1 MSKESATEFLLMVA
15 SDTALQEKLAVATD
29 PDSFVKI
36 AQESGCSFTTQEL
49 FAVIS
54 EQNNEELKDEA
65 LDAVVGGQSMGKI
78 DLKEINNINK
88 EINNINNNKNNN
100 KHFPGFCFWCE
111 PNHRN
116 HP

>member
-36 AQESGCSFTTQEL
+36 AQESGCSFTTEEL

-65 LDAVVGGQSMGKI
+65 LDAVVGGRGRAMTGGGMSCDRHRQG
-78 DLKEINNINK
+78 NNSQ
-88 EINNINNNKNNN
+88 
-100 KHFPGFCFWCE
+100 
-111 PNHRN
+111 
-116 HP
+116 

>member
-36 AQESGCSFTTQEL
+36 AQESGCSFTTEEL

-65 LDAVVGGQSMGKI
+65 LDAVVGGQSMGRVGPNN
-78 DLKEINNINK
+78 LNNINLNR
-88 EINNINNNKNNN
+88 IQTFCWWNN
-100 KHFPGFCFWCE
+100 
-111 PNHRN
+111 PNHSNR
-116 HP
+116 P

>member
-36 AQESGCSFTTQEL
+36 AQESGCSFTTEEL

-65 LDAVVGGQSMGKI
+65 LDAVVGGQSMGRVG
-78 DLKEINNINK
+78 LNNINLNR
-88 EINNINNNKNNN
+88 IQT
-100 KHFPGFCFWCE
+100 FSFWHNPHH
-111 PNHRN
+111 PNH
-116 HP
+116 P

>member
-36 AQESGCSFTTQEL
+36 AQESGCSFTAEEL
-49 FAVIS
+49 FAVIN

-65 LDAVVGGQSMGKI
+65 LEAVVGGGLALSIARCRKP
-78 DLKEINNINK
+78 DHS
-88 EINNINNNKNNN
+88 
-100 KHFPGFCFWCE
+100 KHASK
-111 PNHRN
+111 
-116 HP
+116 

>member
-65 LDAVVGGQSMGKI
+65 LDAVVGGQSMERVGLNKI
-78 DLKEINNINK
+78 NLNHIPTFCLWNNP
-88 EINNINNNKNNN
+88 
-100 KHFPGFCFWCE
+100 KHS
-111 PNHRN
+111 N

>member
-65 LDAVVGGQSMGKI
+65 LDAVVGGGQL
-78 DLKEINNINK
+78 DALKDKAKGFEK
-88 EINNINNNKNNN
+88 A
-100 KHFPGFCFWCE
+100 FCFGNLCMWVQKSV
-111 PNHRN
+111 NDYN
-116 HP
+116 DLGFKSKKFDS

>member
-15 SDTALQEKLAVATD
+15 SDTALQEKLASATD
-29 PDSFVKI
+29 PESFVKI

-65 LDAVVGGQSMGKI
+65 LDAVVGGKQWNCMFTAHHAHFPCMFTA
-78 DLKEINNINK
+78 DLGHK
-88 EINNINNNKNNN
+88 NNKN
-100 KHFPGFCFWCE
+100 K
-111 PNHRN
+111 
-116 HP
+116 

>member
-65 LDAVVGGQSMGKI
+65 LDAVVGGSQLNA
-78 DLKEINNINK
+78 LKDKAKGFEK
-88 EINNINNNKNNN
+88 
-100 KHFPGFCFWCE
+100 GFCFGNLCMWVQKSV
-111 PNHRN
+111 NDY
-116 HP
+116 

>member
-1 MSKESATEFLLMVA
+1 MSKESATEFFLMVA

-36 AQESGCSFTTQEL
+36 AQESGCSFTAEEL

-65 LDAVVGGQSMGKI
+65 LDAVVGGAIPTGSCS
-78 DLKEINNINK
+78 NCRNA
-88 EINNINNNKNNN
+88 
-100 KHFPGFCFWCE
+100 
-111 PNHRN
+111 HRSDASQ
-116 HP
+116 